1 MFKYDFSLDLYTDNA
16 NADIIGRISNG
27 SRVLEFGPANG
38 RMTKFLK
45 EQKKCLVDI
54 VEIDEE
60 AGKYAATYANIAC
73 LGEVNGD
80 INRTEWQEILSGNI
94 YDVIVFT
101 DVLEHL
107 RDPLDVLKRCSVFLD
122 SNGKILC
129 SIPNIAHASVILGLI
144 NGKFEY
150 TDNGLLDRT
159 HIHFFTE
166 ETFRQ
171 LVSNAGY
178 DVSYEH
184 SILGK
189 VGAIELPYTY
199 ESVGKDVQRV
209 LQSRINNEAYQYI
222 FELKKGVYQ
231 DEAENVFNLIPGQV
245 GLVKCY
251 IKEEGD
257 SDFCE
262 QKCISK
268 RLYSQ
273 NVNLELDIGSYS
285 NVKAMRVQ
293 LLDTNGIVRIHHV
306 GYLSQ
311 NENNSVKYTT
321 NGFSIYNNVICS
333 LEEPLNIYWWLDD
346 VPEDSAIVKLSYDII
361 VYNSDVLKEMSG
373 VTHMLKEMNDDIGL
387 LERNKEELKCQLNKS
402 KEDNEVLRTDIQ
414 KVEKNNEQLRNEL
427 ENLQEI
433 NKNVEAEL
441 VNLQAVNENIQL
453 EKEILEKNVQCLK
466 DKENLLQKRCEE
478 NELLKKQI
486 EVIDEDRTRLYHIIE
501 DLNGLILHRE
511 KTLSWKLTSPLR
523 KIGAVLGRLKKLLKG
538 LVKLA
543 LEALRYSK
551 KHGMK
556 AAMNRTIHY
565 KQIRKEKEQKKQEI
579 IIESQKHEIWDELD
593 QWIDNT
599 PHDFID
605 IFPVPMGWNTPLF
618 QRFQHLSLQ
627 AGNAGGI
634 SFYGAHPAVDIDVDT
649 YKFVS
654 ETLCIVNMECQE
666 VVDRFWNVL
675 DKKGGLKYLRIQSI
689 DLATTIEKIEDFMRR
704 GYKIVYEY
712 IDEIT
717 PQITG
722 NIPEFV
728 FKRHEYLLRNEK
740 ITVVATSDKLFDQV
754 KPYRENNM
762 IMLNN
767 GVDYDHWN
775 IQRENIECPEDI
787 KDIMALG
794 KIVVGYHGALAQWID
809 YDLLK
814 RIAQDKRYVLM
825 LIGFEHDG
833 NLKKSGILE
842 YDNVYYLGAKNY
854 QELNVYCA
862 YYDIAILPFVINNI
876 TLSVSPVKIFEY
888 MAAGKPVVTYALP
901 ECKKYASCLCADSQE
916 EFLDKLEMAVSL
928 RKDKAYL
935 DLLRQDALNNTW
947 TAIMQRMIEYV
958 KKDYEGEREDDILN
972 IGIEN
977 RERNSYLNQIL
988 HQPNYIDKRFYR
1000 EITEKPY
1007 ERATGDSKII
1017 AYYLTQFHPDK
1028 HNEEWWGKGVTE
1040 WNNVT
1045 RAVPQFP
1052 EHYQPRLPG
1061 ELGFYDLRIIDNM
1074 RRQIELAKMY
1084 GIYGFSFYYYWFD
1097 GERLLEKPLEMFL
1110 ENKELDFPFSI
1121 CWANENWT
1129 KRFDGTNTD
1138 ILMEQRNSVDGYCNV
1153 IKDIVRFLSD
1163 DRYIIIDNKKML
1175 TVYRPSLMP
1184 KVKSVLGYWR
1194 DYCRE
1199 NGVGEIYIIAV
1210 KENGI
1215 ETDWLAEGY
1224 DAVTEFHPGT
1234 LYTNCVNIT
1243 NDLKY
1248 VRNDFAGE
1256 VFSYP
1261 DIVYK
1266 QKYFKYN
1273 YKKLYRA
1280 VMPMWDNTA
1289 RRDNKGMIFH
1299 GSTPALYKQ
1308 WLKDVITAGKER
1320 NDIEENIIFINAWN
1334 EWGEGA
1340 YLEPDKRYGYAYLQ
1354 ATKEAV
1360 EECRCENGFMCF

>member
-1 MFKYDFSLDLYTDNA
+1 MFKYDFSLDMYTDNA
-16 NADIIGRISNG
+16 NADIIARIENG

-45 EQKKCLVDI
+45 EQKQCLVDI

-60 AGKYAATYANIAC
+60 SGKCAAEYANRAC
-73 LGEVNGD
+73 LGVEDGD
-80 INRTEWQEILSGNI
+80 INRTRWQEILQGNI

-107 RDPLDVLKRCSVFLD
+107 SDPMDVLKRCSILLGN
-122 SNGKILC
+122 NGKILC

-159 HIHFFTE
+159 HVHFFTE
-166 ETFRQ
+166 ESFKKMI
-171 LVSNAGY
+171 NDAGY
-178 DVSYEH
+178 CVSFEH
-184 SILGK
+184 AILGK
-189 VGAIELPYTY
+189 VGTIELPYTY
-199 ESVGKDVQRV
+199 ETAGKDVQRV
-209 LQSRINNEAYQYI
+209 LMNRVNNEAYQYI
-222 FELKKGVYQ
+222 FELKKDVYQ
-231 DEAENVFNLIPGQV
+231 DEVENVFNLIPGQV
-245 GLVKCY
+245 GVLKCY

-273 NVNLELDIGSYS
+273 NVNLELDISGYS
-285 NVKAMRVQ
+285 NVIAIRVQ
-293 LLDTNGIVRIHHV
+293 LLDTNGVISINHV
-306 GYLSQ
+306 GYTS
-311 NENNSVKYTT
+311 NDETDSVKYTT
-321 NGFSIYNNVICS
+321 NGLTIYNNTICS
-333 LEEPLNIYWWLDD
+333 LEEPVNIYWWLDKET
-346 VPEDSAIVKLSYDII
+346 VSNTIIKLSYDII
-361 VYNSDVLKEMSG
+361 VYNSDVLRQMSG
-373 VTHMLKEMNDDIGL
+373 FAHMLEEMRNEINV
-387 LERNKEELKCQLNKS
+387 LECNKEELKHQLDIS
-402 KEDNEVLRTDIQ
+402 KDDNESLRIKIHSIQ
-414 KVEKNNEQLRNEL
+414 EKNEEIEGEL
-427 ENLQEI
+427 ENLQ
-433 NKNVEAEL
+433 AF
-441 VNLQAVNENIQL
+441 NESIQL
-453 EKEILEKNVQCLK
+453 EKDKKVQELKEAENV
-466 DKENLLQKRCEE
+466 LQKRYEE

-486 EVIDEDRTRLYHIIE
+486 EVVDEDRVRLYHMIE
-501 DLNGLILHRE
+501 DLNGLVLHRE
-511 KTLSWKLTSPLR
+511 KTISWRLTWPLR
-523 KIGAVLGRLKKLLKG
+523 KIGAIFSKLKKLIKG
-538 LVKLA
+538 LVKLS

-551 KHGMK
+551 KHGIK
-556 AAMNRTIHY
+556 AAVNRTIHY
-565 KQIRKEKEQKKQEI
+565 KQIKKEKEQKKQEI

-605 IFPVPMGWNTPLF
+605 VFPVPMGWNTPLF

-634 SFYGAHPAVDIDVDT
+634 SFYGAHPVVDTDVDT

-675 DKKGGLKYLRIQSI
+675 DKKSGLKYLRIQSI
-689 DLATTIEKIEDFMRR
+689 DLATTIEKIEDFIRR

-728 FKRHEYLLRNEK
+728 FKRHEYLLKNEK

-787 KDIMALG
+787 KDIIALG

-809 YDLLK
+809 YELLK
-814 RIAQDKRYVLM
+814 RIAHDKRFILL

-833 NLKKSGILE
+833 NLKKSGVLE

-854 QELNVYCA
+854 QELNAYCA
-862 YYDIAILPFVINNI
+862 YYDIAILPFIINNI

-901 ECKKYASCLCADSQE
+901 ECKKYSSCLCANNQE
-916 EFLDKLEMAVSL
+916 EFIEKLELAVSL
-928 RKDKAYL
+928 RTDKKYL
-935 DLLRQDALNNTW
+935 NLLKQDALSNTW

-958 KKDYEGEREDDILN
+958 KKNYERVVEEDILN
-972 IGIEN
+972 TGMGSKEK
-977 RERNSYLNQIL
+977 NSYLSQIL
-988 HQPNYIDKRFYR
+988 QQPNYIDKRYYQ
-1000 EITEKPY
+1000 EITDKPY
-1007 ERATGDSKII
+1007 TRSEGDGKII

-1045 RAVPQFP
+1045 RAVPQFTD
-1052 EHYQPRLPG
+1052 HYQPRLPG
-1061 ELGFYDLRIIDNM
+1061 ELGFYDLRVVDNM
-1074 RRQIELAKMY
+1074 RRQIELARMY

-1110 ENKELDFPFSI
+1110 ENKDLDFPFSI

-1129 KRFDGTNTD
+1129 KRYDGTNTD
-1138 ILMEQRNSVDGYCNV
+1138 ILMEQRNSVDSYCNV

-1163 DRYIIIDNKKML
+1163 SRYITIDNRKML

-1184 KVKSVLGYWR
+1184 KVKNVLQYWR
-1194 DYCRE
+1194 DYCKE
-1199 NGVGEIYIIAV
+1199 NGIGEIYVIAV

-1234 LYTNCVNIT
+1234 LYTNCVNISE
-1243 NDLKY
+1243 DLKY
-1248 VRNDFAGE
+1248 VRNDFSGE

-1261 DIVYK
+1261 DIVYR
-1266 QKYFKYN
+1266 QKYFKYD

-1289 RRDNKGMIFH
+1289 RRNNKGMIFH

-1308 WLKDVITAGKER
+1308 WLKDVIMAGKKR
-1320 NDIEENIIFINAWN
+1320 DDIEDNMIFINAWN

-1360 EECRCENGFMCF
+1360 EESRFK

>member
-1 MFKYDFSLDLYTDNA
+1 MFKYDFSLDMYTDNA
-16 NADIIGRISNG
+16 NADIIRRIENG

-45 EQKKCLVDI
+45 EQKQCLVDI

-60 AGKYAATYANIAC
+60 SGKCAAEYANKAC
-73 LGEVNGD
+73 LGVEDGD
-80 INRTEWQEILSGNI
+80 INRTRWQEILEGNI

-107 RDPLDVLKRCSVFLD
+107 SNPMDVLKRCSTFLGD
-122 SNGKILC
+122 NGKILC

-166 ETFRQ
+166 ESFKR
-171 LVSNAGY
+171 LINDAGY
-178 DVSYEH
+178 CVSYEH

-189 VGAIELPYTY
+189 VGTIELPYTY
-199 ESVGKDVQRV
+199 ETVGKDVQRV
-209 LQSRINNEAYQYI
+209 LKNRVNNEAYQYI
-222 FELKKGVYQ
+222 FELKKDIYQ
-231 DEAENVFNLIPGQV
+231 DEVENVFNLIPGQV
-245 GLVKCY
+245 GILKCY
-251 IKEEGD
+251 IKEEDD

-273 NVNLELDIGSYS
+273 NVNLELDISGYS
-285 NVKAMRVQ
+285 NVIALRVQ
-293 LLDTNGIVRIHHV
+293 LLDTNGVIRINYV
-306 GYLSQ
+306 GYTS
-311 NENNSVKYTT
+311 NGEKGSVKYTT
-321 NGFSIYNNVICS
+321 NGSTIYNNTICS
-333 LEEPLNIYWWLDD
+333 LEEPVNIYWWLDKEA
-346 VPEDSAIVKLSYDII
+346 VSNTIVKLSYDII
-361 VYNSDVLKEMSG
+361 VYNSDVLRQMGGFTRILEEMRHEIG
-373 VTHMLKEMNDDIGL
+373 V
-387 LERNKEELKCQLNKS
+387 LECNKEELKQQLDIS
-402 KEDNEVLRTDIQ
+402 KEDNESIRIDIQ
-414 KVEKNNEQLRNEL
+414 NLEDEL
-427 ENLQEI
+427 ENLQTVNKEI
-433 NKNVEAEL
+433 EGEL
-441 VNLQAVNENIQL
+441 GSLQVINESIQL
-453 EKEILEKNVQCLK
+453 EKEKKIQDLK
-466 DKENLLQKRCEE
+466 EAEEVLQKRYEE

-486 EVIDEDRTRLYHIIE
+486 EAIDEDRVRLYHMIE

-511 KTLSWKLTSPLR
+511 NTISWRLTWPLR
-523 KIGAVLGRLKKLLKG
+523 KIGAILSKLKKLIKG
-538 LVKLA
+538 LVKLS

-551 KHGMK
+551 KHGIK
-556 AAMNRTIHY
+556 AAVNRTIHY
-565 KQIRKEKEQKKQEI
+565 KQIKKEKEQKKQEI

-593 QWIDNT
+593 KWIDNT

-605 IFPVPMGWNTPLF
+605 VFPAPMGWNTPLF

-634 SFYGAHPAVDIDVDT
+634 SFYGAHPVVDTDVDT
-649 YKFVS
+649 YKFVN

-675 DKKGGLKYLRIQSI
+675 DKKSGLKYLRIQSI
-689 DLATTIEKIEDFMRR
+689 DLATTIERIEDFIRR

-728 FKRHEYLLRNEK
+728 FKRHEYLLKNEK

-787 KDIMALG
+787 KDIIALG

-809 YDLLK
+809 YELLK
-814 RIAQDKRYVLM
+814 RIAQDKRFVLL

-833 NLKKSGILE
+833 NLKKSGILD

-854 QELNVYCA
+854 QELNTYCSF
-862 YYDIAILPFVINNI
+862 YDIAILPFVINNI

-928 RKDKAYL
+928 RKDKKYL
-935 DLLRQDALNNTW
+935 ELLRQDALNNTW
-947 TAIMQRMIEYV
+947 TAIMQKMIEYV
-958 KKDYEGEREDDILN
+958 KKNYEGESEDDILN
-972 IGIEN
+972 TGIGSK
-977 RERNSYLNQIL
+977 ERNSYLNQIL
-988 HQPNYIDKRFYR
+988 NQPNYIDKRFYR
-1000 EITEKPY
+1000 EITDKPY
-1007 ERATGDSKII
+1007 ARCAGDSKII
-1017 AYYLTQFHPDK
+1017 AYYLTQFHPDR

-1045 RAVPQFP
+1045 RAVPQFS

-1074 RRQIELAKMY
+1074 RRQIELARMY

-1110 ENKELDFPFSI
+1110 ENKDLDFPFSI

-1129 KRFDGTNTD
+1129 KRYDGTNTD
-1138 ILMEQRNSVDGYCNV
+1138 ILMEQRNSVDSYCNV

-1163 DRYIIIDNKKML
+1163 SRYITIDNRKML

-1184 KVKSVLGYWR
+1184 KVKSVLSYWR
-1194 DYCRE
+1194 DHCRD
-1199 NGVGEIYIIAV
+1199 NGIGEIYIIAV
-1210 KENGI
+1210 KENGV

-1234 LYTNCVNIT
+1234 LYTNCVNVSS
-1243 NDLKY
+1243 DLKY

-1266 QKYFKYN
+1266 QKYFMYDYN
-1273 YKKLYRA
+1273 KLYRA

-1289 RRDNKGMIFH
+1289 RRNNKGMIFH

-1308 WLKDVITAGKER
+1308 WLKDVINAGKR
-1320 NDIEENIIFINAWN
+1320 RDDIEENLIFINAWN

-1360 EECRCENGFMCF
+1360 EESRCI